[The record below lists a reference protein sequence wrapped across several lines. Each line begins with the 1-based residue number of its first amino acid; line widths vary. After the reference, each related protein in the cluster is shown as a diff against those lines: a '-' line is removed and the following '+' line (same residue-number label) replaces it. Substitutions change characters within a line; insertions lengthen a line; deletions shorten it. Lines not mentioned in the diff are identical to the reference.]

1 MKSAKKFLNFIL
13 AALLVI
19 FASLLYFNVKTKH
32 NEVYSSSLAQST
44 DVDINS
50 KVNEYMQEMQRK
62 RTSAE
67 LNSLHRLQKGP
78 DAIPRKGI
86 DETDPAAVPIDRQ
99 IWKDS
104 DQQEAR
110 LENQMDV
117 IYRRIYEEEVAKKKT
132 EQEKKQYALE
142 FIENAR
148 HSGYH
153 IQLSMDLEVISVQP
167 IRNPQND
174 YDSLDIK
181 N

>member
-1 MKSAKKFLNFIL
+1 MNLIVVGLLIIFTGLFFID
-13 AALLVI
+13 
-19 FASLLYFNVKTKH
+19 VKPKNHETH
-32 NEVYSSSLAQST
+32 SSSLAKPEL
-44 DVDINS
+44 DIDS

-67 LNSLHRLQKGP
+67 LHSISRLQS
-78 DAIPRKGI
+78 GI
-86 DETDPAAVPIDRQ
+86 DATGIAEKKINETDPATVPIEKQ

-104 DQQEAR
+104 DQQIAEK
-110 LENQMDV
+110 ENPMDV
-117 IYRRIYEEEVAKKKT
+117 IYRRIYEEEVIKRLT
-132 EQEKKQYALE
+132 EQEKKQYARE

-148 HSGYH
+148 LSGYH
-153 IQLSMDLEVISVQP
+153 IKLSMDLEVLSVEP